1 MQPAYQSATKTSSEK
16 EERELEVGEELER
29 SCVVLTAVEGVA
41 EIVHQMAEQALIEWL
56 QEDVQHQLD
65 EVDREAAG
73 EERYGNA

>member
-1 MQPAYQSATKTSSEK
+1 MQPAYQSATKTSSG
-16 EERELEVGEELER
+16 EEESELETVAELER
-29 SCVVLTAVEGVA
+29 SQVVLTAVEGVA

-56 QEDVQHQLD
+56 QKDVQHQLD